1 MTTHTG
7 PSTWASLETVAADVC
22 ACKKCRLCEGRTN
35 AVPGEGSS
43 TAAIMFIGE
52 GPGFNEDQQGRPF
65 VGRAGK
71 LLDDM
76 LEAVPLKRADVY
88 ITNVV
93 KCRPPDNRD
102 PEPDEVA
109 SCWPYLEAQI
119 ALVRPRVIATLGRHS
134 MARFFPEGKISRDHG
149 KVLKWRDIVVFPL
162 YHPAAALRSGAVMEA
177 LAADFRRLPEAVVES
192 LRNAPAPRQARPG
205 PQAHE
210 RAAQT
215 QREADPATPA
225 ATAAP
230 AGGAGARPGHPPE
243 DTRQISMF

>member
-1 MTTHTG
+1 MTAHTG
-7 PSTWASLETVAADVC
+7 ASAWTSLEAVAAEVR
-22 ACKKCRLCEGRTN
+22 ACRKCRLCEGRTN

-43 TAAIMFIGE
+43 LAAVMFIGE

-71 LLDDM
+71 LLDDL

-109 SCWPYLEAQI
+109 ACWPYLEAQI
-119 ALVRPRVIATLGRHS
+119 ALIRPRVIATLGRHS
-134 MARFFPEGKISRDHG
+134 MARFYPEGKISRDHG
-149 KVLKWRDIVVFPL
+149 QLLKWRDIVVFPL

-177 LAADFRRLPEAVVES
+177 LAADFKRLPEAVVAS
-192 LRNAPAPRQARPG
+192 LRDAPSPRKVGAVPPTLRPGSGERASGTGAQSAPAGDGEARPG
-205 PQAHE
+205 
-210 RAAQT
+210 
-215 QREADPATPA
+215 TP
-225 ATAAP
+225 P
-230 AGGAGARPGHPPE
+230 DE
-243 DTRQISMF
+243 TRQISMF